1 VRSAMFDFI
10 LGGAVSLFI
19 LAYLVYALLR
29 PERF

>member
-1 VRSAMFDFI
+1 MLVEYV
-10 LGGAVSLFI
+10 LGGAVAAVL